1 MGSAAREEAAGGQA
15 ARAARID
22 PVILER
28 VRAALLRQLG
38 GRLPALPACHP
49 PGVQDVRL
57 PRRTTR

>member
-1 MGSAAREEAAGGQA
+1 MEWAAGDGAAGGQVG
-15 ARAARID
+15 RAARID

-38 GRLPALPACHP
+38 GRLPAMPAQQP
-49 PGVQDVRL
+49 SNGQDIRL